1 MTLATP
7 EHDGPLLYCVPDAM
21 KFLSIKSKNTIY
33 DLMRTGRLRSVK
45 EGRARKIPAS
55 ALHEYVALLE
65 REAGEQQ

>member
-1 MTLATP
+1 MTLAVP
-7 EHDGPLLYCVPDAM
+7 EGDAPLLYRVPEAM
-21 KFLSIKSKNTIY
+21 KYLRMSKSTIY

-45 EGRARKIPAS
+45 EGRARLIPMS

>member
-1 MTLATP
+1 MTLAIP
-7 EHDGPLLYCVPDAM
+7 EDDARLLYCVPDAM
-21 KFLSIKSKNTIY
+21 KFLSIKSKDTIY
-33 DLMRTGRLRSVK
+33 ALMRTGRLRSVK